1 MSSSSPATAA
11 TMETIRNQLV
21 AIDEYLTMLVMEMNT
36 TTLNADKMTTED
48 LLNVLT
54 TFKTVAQIGKEIV
67 MPPRPEECS
76 VQLNTCLTL
85 LQRTLC
91 YLEQMDLRP
100 IMVMDVFDSVYDN
113 INRDVADFTVH
124 LADIT
129 FS

>member
-36 TTLNADKMTTED
+36 TILNADKMTTED

-76 VQLNTCLTL
+76 VQLDTCLTL

>member
-54 TFKTVAQIGKEIV
+54 TFKTVAQIGKDIV

-76 VQLNTCLTL
+76 VQLDMCLTL

-124 LADIT
+124 LSDIT

>member
-1 MSSSSPATAA
+1 
-11 TMETIRNQLV
+11 METIRNQLV

-54 TFKTVAQIGKEIV
+54 TFKTVAQIGKDIV
-67 MPPRPEECS
+67 IPPRPEECS
-76 VQLNTCLTL
+76 VQLDICLTL

-124 LADIT
+124 LSDIT

>member
-1 MSSSSPATAA
+1 MSSSPATVA

-21 AIDEYLTMLVMEMNT
+21 TIDEHLTMLVMEMNT
-36 TTLNADKMTTED
+36 TTLDVDRMTTEN

-67 MPPRPEECS
+67 IPPRPEECS
-76 VQLNTCLTL
+76 VQLDMCLTL
-85 LQRTLC
+85 LQRTVC

-100 IMVMDVFDSVYDN
+100 IMIMDVFDSVYDN
-113 INRDVADFTVH
+113 INRDVADFAVH

-129 FS
+129 FT